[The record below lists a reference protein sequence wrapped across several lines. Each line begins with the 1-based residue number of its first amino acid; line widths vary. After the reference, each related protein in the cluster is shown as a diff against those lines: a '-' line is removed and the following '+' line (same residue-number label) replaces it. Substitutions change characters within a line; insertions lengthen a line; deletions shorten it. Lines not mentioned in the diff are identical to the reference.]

1 MIKFELQISQL
12 PWRSLRSTTSWLQR
26 VKRLLGFWEVH
37 IDNWLGLKSLTT
49 EVDFFS
55 QEYLHNPPPFFLVG
69 LQFWVLNSSKYL
81 FRRSFGKGFWGPKY
95 LLTRTAPPWKWAAN
109 HHVSG
114 YNLFFLG
121 SVPSPCI
128 FAACFTLWEIRHFRQ
143 TSGDGTWVDSL
154 KVFLKSQPDKMQR
167 TKSTHFSLS
176 TSISLR
182 DPRWCFGILKDF
194 TLNEI
199 PQTSIHLVI
208 FGMYS
213 GSWMRE
219 G

>member
-1 MIKFELQISQL
+1 MFRADPRNDTHLSIGEFQGFKTSGRWYGMVWYIEKIQMPENGHRGKSSVEL
-12 PWRSLRSTTSWLQR
+12 
-26 VKRLLGFWEVH
+26 
-37 IDNWLGLKSLTT
+37 
-49 EVDFFS
+49 
-55 QEYLHNPPPFFLVG
+55 
-69 LQFWVLNSSKYL
+69 
-81 FRRSFGKGFWGPKY
+81 
-95 LLTRTAPPWKWAAN
+95 TAPPWKWAAN

-114 YNLFFLG
+114 YNLFVLG

-128 FAACFTLWEIRHFRQ
+128 FAACFTLWEIWHFRQ

-199 PQTSIHLVI
+199 PQTSIHLVT